1 MIDKSKIAFVFPG
14 AAVEPCGAEA
24 AFFLKHRE
32 IMLPF
37 LAEASKS
44 AGVDLVESLD
54 KGLVDTLDERTS
66 QLFTFAF
73 SHGVAIAHRQAGI
86 APIAVAG
93 YSLGIYA
100 AVSVSGAL
108 AFNDCCGM
116 VGMAFDIMKKQ
127 CTGQEFAMGA
137 VVGLSH
143 AETQRLCAS
152 GKYPSVC
159 HTNTNNETCG
169 VFSGKKDEINK
180 FFEDARVLGALST
193 VLFNVTIPYHHPQY
207 LSEASREFLA
217 NIKGLSW
224 RDAGIPVISSIDQKP
239 LVKSGE
245 LVDFI
250 AMSLA
255 SPVHW
260 HHVVQAIAAMGAAA
274 LYECGPGIS
283 LSQNGRF
290 IQNGLRYITIKKA
303 LKRTV
308 A

>member
-1 MIDKSKIAFVFPG
+1 MIDKSKNAFIFPG

-24 AFFLKHRE
+24 DFYVKNRE
-32 IMLPF
+32 IMGPF
-37 LAEASKS
+37 LVEASKV
-44 AGVDLVESLD
+44 AGVDFIESLD
-54 KGLVDTLDERTS
+54 KGLIGSLDERSS

-73 SHGVAIAHRQAGI
+73 SHGVAMAHQQAGI
-86 APIAVAG
+86 VPVALAG

-108 AFNDCCGM
+108 AFGECCS
-116 VGMAFDIMKKQ
+116 VVAVAFDIMKRH
-127 CTGQEFAMGA
+127 CSGQEFAMGA

-143 AETQRLCAS
+143 EETQRLCVS

-169 VFSGKKDEINK
+169 VYSGKKDEIGK
-180 FFEDARVLGALST
+180 FFEDARTQGALST
-193 VLFNVTIPYHHPQY
+193 VLFNVTIPYHHPLY
-207 LSEASREFLA
+207 LSEASQEFLGK
-217 NIKGLSW
+217 IRGLSW
-224 RDAGIPVISSIDQKP
+224 CDAGIPVISSIDQKP
-239 LVKSGE
+239 LVKFGD

-250 AMSLA
+250 TMSLA

-260 HHVVQAIAAMGAAA
+260 HHVVQVIAAMGVATV
-274 LYECGPGIS
+274 YECGPGIS

-290 IQNGLRYITIKKA
+290 IHNGLRYITIKKA
-303 LKRTV
+303 LKRTI

>member
-1 MIDKSKIAFVFPG
+1 MIDNSKIAFIFPG
-14 AAVEPCGAEA
+14 AAVEPCGAED
-24 AFFLKHRE
+24 AFFAKHRE
-32 IMLPF
+32 IMGPF

-44 AGVDLVESLD
+44 AGIDFVETLD
-54 KGLVDTLDERTS
+54 KGLVGQLDERSS
-66 QLFTFAF
+66 QIFTFAF
-73 SHGVAIAHRQAGI
+73 SHGVAMAHLQAGI
-86 APIAVAG
+86 TPVVLAG

-108 AFNDCCGM
+108 AFGECCGM
-116 VGMAFDIMKKQ
+116 VGMAFDIMKKH
-127 CTGQEFAMGA
+127 CGGQEFAMGA
-137 VVGLSH
+137 IVGLSH

-169 VFSGKKDEINK
+169 VFSGKKDEIGK
-180 FFEDARVLGALST
+180 FFEDARAQGALST

-207 LSEASREFLA
+207 LAEASYEFLKA
-217 NIKGLSW
+217 IIGLSW

-239 LVKSGE
+239 LVKSGD

-260 HHVVQAIAAMGAAA
+260 HHVMEAIAAIGVTVV
-274 LYECGPGIS
+274 YECGPGIS
-283 LSQNGRF
+283 LGQNGRF
-290 IQNGLRYITIKKA
+290 IHNGLRYITIKKA
-303 LKRTV
+303 LKRTI

>member
-1 MIDKSKIAFVFPG
+1 MA
-14 AAVEPCGAEA
+14 
-24 AFFLKHRE
+24 
-32 IMLPF
+32 
-37 LAEASKS
+37 
-44 AGVDLVESLD
+44 D
-54 KGLVDTLDERTS
+54 KGIVITGLGLVTGLGLDCATSWER
-66 QLFTFAF
+66 L
-73 SHGVAIAHRQAGI
+73 
-86 APIAVAG
+86 VAG
-93 YSLGIYA
+93 HNPVRRFSL
-100 AVSVSGAL
+100 
-108 AFNDCCGM
+108 
-116 VGMAFDIMKKQ
+116 FDPKELGCFFGVELPKEADGLFSASIKPRSRSQM
-127 CTGQEFAMGA
+127 TRATMIA

-159 HTNTNNETCG
+159 HTNTNNDTCG
-169 VFSGKKDEINK
+169 VFSGKKDEIGK
-180 FFEDARVLGALST
+180 FFEDAMDLGALST

-207 LSEASREFLA
+207 LTEASHEFLKA
-217 NIKGLSW
+217 IIGLSW

-250 AMSLA
+250 AKSLA

-260 HHVVQAIAAMGAAA
+260 HHVVQAIAAMGAAI

-303 LKRTV
+303 LKRTG